1 MKKSLM
7 GLLAALPLIA
17 ATPAVACDEHAKHG
31 EHAKHSEHASHGE
44 HSAHGGT
51 AKKAAAPAQKP
62 ASAPATR
69 NGVQS
74 VNLTVTSKG
83 FEPSDVKVKAGQP
96 VRLVVTRKTDK
107 TCATEIVMADL
118 GINKPLP
125 MDTPVTVEFT
135 PSESGTLRYACAMDH
150 ISGLVTIQ

>member
-7 GLLAALPLIA
+7 GVLAALPLFA
-17 ATPAVACDEHAKHG
+17 AAPAVACEEHAKQS
-31 EHAKHSEHASHGE
+31 EHAKHGE

-51 AKKAAAPAQKP
+51 AKAAAPTQKP
-62 ASAPATR
+62 TSAPAAK
-69 NGVQS
+69 NGLQTVA
-74 VNLTVTSKG
+74 LTVTSKG
-83 FEPSDVKVKAGQP
+83 FEPANVKVKAGQP

-107 TCATEIVMADL
+107 TCATEIVVADL
-118 GINKPLP
+118 GINQPLP
-125 MDTPVTVEFT
+125 LDTPVTVEFT